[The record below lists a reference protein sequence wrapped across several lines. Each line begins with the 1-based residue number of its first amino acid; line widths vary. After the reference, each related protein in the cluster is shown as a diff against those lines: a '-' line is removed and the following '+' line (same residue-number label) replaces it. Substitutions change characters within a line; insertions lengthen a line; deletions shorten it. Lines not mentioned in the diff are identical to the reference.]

1 VTTSIGITVYP
12 NDGMDEGILLKN
24 ADIAMYQAK
33 QAGRN
38 RYQLWK
44 KI

>member
-1 VTTSIGITVYP
+1 MKY
-12 NDGMDEGILLKN
+12 

-38 RYQLWK
+38 RYQLCK
-44 KI
+44 KAWRCDIIAVPVQSFSTFKW